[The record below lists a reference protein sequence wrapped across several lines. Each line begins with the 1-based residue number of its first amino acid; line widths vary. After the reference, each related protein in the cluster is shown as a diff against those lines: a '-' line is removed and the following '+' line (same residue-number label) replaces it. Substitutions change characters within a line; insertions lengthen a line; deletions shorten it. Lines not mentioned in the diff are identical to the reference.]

1 MSAEAGLVRTRRG
14 LGVIGT
20 LANYQHITRN
30 LDRSLA
36 RIEAQP
42 LVQRETEYYLANISK
57 VTSIEE
63 FVDDYRLFNYA
74 MKAFGLQDMA
84 YAKAFMVK
92 VLEEG
97 VEDPNSFAN
106 KLTDKRYAEFARA
119 FDFARHGAEATSF
132 NPAQQ
137 GAIGLYTLAAT
148 SEGIPAEVQ
157 KAETTYYVQTIS
169 TVTSIDGLLA
179 NDRLLDYALRAHGL
193 QEHASDKAFLRKL
206 LEGGVENAA
215 ALGKTD
221 EEKAEFE
228 AFARAYNFAEYG
240 AEATTF
246 TKAGTGT
253 VGAYLRQTLEEDAGS
268 QNEGVRLAL
277 YFERKAG
284 GITNWYE
291 VLGDR
296 ALGQVVR
303 GALGL
308 PDAFAQADID
318 KQVKFFESRL
328 DIEDFKD
335 PEKLSRF
342 LSRFAAMWEANNP
355 SAGALSPTQVLFG
368 QPPEFGISGD
378 ILLTI
383 ARMKS

>member
-1 MSAEAGLVRTRRG
+1 M
-14 LGVIGT
+14 IGT
-20 LANYQHITRN
+20 LATYQNIVRN
-30 LDRSLA
+30 LDRSLE

-42 LVQRETEYYLANISK
+42 VVRRETDHYLANISK
-57 VTSIEE
+57 VTTIEE

-97 VEDPNSFAN
+97 VEDPDSFAN
-106 KLTDKRYAEFARA
+106 KLTDKRYAEFAKA
-119 FDFARHGAEATSF
+119 FDFARHGAGATTY
-132 NPAQQ
+132 NPAQT
-137 GAIGLYTLAAT
+137 GAIDLYALAAKRDL
-148 SEGIPAEVQ
+148 IPAETQ
-157 KAETTYYVQTIS
+157 KAETAYYLQTIP
-169 TVTSIDGLLA
+169 TVTSAEGLIA
-179 NDRLLDYALRAHGL
+179 NERLYDYAIRAYGL
-193 QEHASDKAFLRKL
+193 EDRAGDPEFIRKL
-206 LEGGVENAA
+206 LAGGVEGVE
-215 ALGKTD
+215 ALAKDED
-221 EEKAEFE
+221 EEPKLL
-228 AFARAYNFAEYG
+228 AFVQAYNFAEYG
-240 AEATTF
+240 ESATTF
-246 TKAGTGT
+246 TKAGDLA
-253 VGAYLRQTLEEDAGS
+253 VGSYLRQTLEEDAGT

-284 GITNWYE
+284 GISNWFE

-308 PDAFAQADID
+308 PDAFAQSDID

-335 PEKLSRF
+335 PEALGKF
-342 LSRFAAMWEANNP
+342 LSRFAAMWEMNNP
-355 SAGALSPTQVLFG
+355 SSAASNPALVLF
-368 QPPEFGISGD
+368 QQPEFGISQD
-378 ILLTI
+378 VLLTI

>member
-1 MSAEAGLVRTRRG
+1 
-14 LGVIGT
+14 VIGT
-20 LANYQHITRN
+20 LASYQNITRN
-30 LDRSLA
+30 LDRSLS
-36 RIEAQP
+36 RIETQP
-42 LVQRETEYYLANISK
+42 LVKRETEHYLANISK

-106 KLTDKRYAEFARA
+106 KLTDKRYAEFAKV
-119 FDFARHGAEATSF
+119 FDFARHGEAATSY
-132 NPAQQ
+132 NPAQN
-137 GAIGLYTLAAT
+137 GAVGLYALAAAAG
-148 SEGIPAEVQ
+148 EIPAETQ
-157 KAETTYYVQTIS
+157 KEETAYYLKTIP
-169 TVTSIDGLLA
+169 TITSIDGLLA
-179 NDRLLDYALRAHGL
+179 NDRLLDYALLAHGL
-193 QEHASDKAFLRKL
+193 EERAGDEAFLKKV
-206 LEGGVENAA
+206 LEAGPENAGALA
-215 ALGKTD
+215 ADED
-221 EEKAEFE
+221 EEAKLI
-228 AFARAYNFAEYG
+228 AFARAYNFAERG
-240 AEATTF
+240 AEATTY
-246 TKAGTGT
+246 TKAGNGA
-253 VGAYLRQTLEEDAGS
+253 VGAYMRQTLEEDAGS

-277 YFERKAG
+277 YFERKASE
-284 GITNWYE
+284 ITSWYE

-303 GALGL
+303 AALGL

-335 PEKLSRF
+335 PEKLGRF
-342 LSRFAAMWEANNP
+342 LTRFAAMWEVNNP
-355 SAGALSPTQVLFG
+355 SSAALSPTAILFG

>member
-1 MSAEAGLVRTRRG
+1 M
-14 LGVIGT
+14 IGT
-20 LANYQHITRN
+20 LASYQQITRN
-30 LDRSLA
+30 LDRSMA

-42 LVQRETEYYLANISK
+42 LVKRETEHYLANISK
-57 VTSIEE
+57 VTSVEE

-97 VEDPNSFAN
+97 VEDPDSFAN
-106 KLTDKRYAEFARA
+106 KLTDKRYAEFAKA

-137 GAIGLYTLAAT
+137 GAIGLYALSAKRD
-148 SEGIPAEVQ
+148 GIPADVQ
-157 KAETTYYVQTIS
+157 KAETTYYLSTIS
-169 TVTSIDGLLA
+169 TITSADGLLA

-193 QEHASDKAFLRKL
+193 EDRADDKAFLKNL
-206 LEGGVENAA
+206 LDGGVENAA
-215 ALGKTD
+215 AFGETD
-221 EEKAEFE
+221 EEKAELE
-228 AFARAYNFAEYG
+228 AFVRAYNFAEHG
-240 AEATTF
+240 AQATTF
-246 TKAGTGT
+246 TKAGTGAM
-253 VGAYLRQTLEEDAGS
+253 GAYLRQTLEEDAGN

-284 GITNWYE
+284 GITSWYE

-303 GALGL
+303 TALGL
-308 PDAFAQADID
+308 PDSFAQADID
-318 KQVKFFESRL
+318 RQVKFFESRL
-328 DIEDFKD
+328 DIEDFQD
-335 PEKLSRF
+335 PEKLGPF
-342 LSRFAAMWEANNP
+342 MSRFAAMWEMNNP
-355 SAGALSPTQVLFG
+355 SSAGLSPTAVLFG

>member
-1 MSAEAGLVRTRRG
+1 
-14 LGVIGT
+14 VIGT
-20 LANYQHITRN
+20 LASYQQITRN
-30 LDRSLA
+30 LDRSLS

-42 LVQRETEYYLANISK
+42 LIKRETENYLANISK

-106 KLTDKRYAEFARA
+106 KLSDKRYADFAKA
-119 FDFARHGAEATSF
+119 FDFARRGAEATSY

-137 GAIGLYTLAAT
+137 GAIGLYALAAK
-148 SEGIPAEVQ
+148 SEGISAEVQ
-157 KAETTYYVQTIS
+157 KAETTYYVNTIS
-169 TVTSIDGLLA
+169 SITSIDGLLA

-193 QEHASDKAFLRKL
+193 EDRANDKPFLKKL

-221 EEKAEFE
+221 EEKAELE

-240 AEATTF
+240 TEATTF
-246 TKAGTGT
+246 TKAGNGA
-253 VGAYLRQTLEEDAGS
+253 VGAYMRQSLEEDAGS

-303 GALGL
+303 AALGL
-308 PDAFAQADID
+308 PDSFAQADID

-328 DIEDFKD
+328 DIEDFSD
-335 PEKLSRF
+335 PEKLGRF
-342 LSRFAAMWEANNP
+342 LTRFAAMWEANNP
-355 SAGALSPTQVLFG
+355 SSAALSPTAVLFG